1 MNVRY
6 ILGGF
11 PLLHT
16 SPLIREDNNRTDLLS
31 KLASFDLEELPYRHV
46 D

>member
-6 ILGGF
+6 ILRGF
-11 PLLHT
+11 PLLYT
-16 SPLIREDNNRTDLLS
+16 SPLIREDNNQAYLLS

>member
-11 PLLHT
+11 SLLYT
-16 SPLIREDNNRTDLLS
+16 SPLIRGDNNRANLLS
-31 KLASFDLEELPYRHV
+31 KFASFDLEELPSRHV